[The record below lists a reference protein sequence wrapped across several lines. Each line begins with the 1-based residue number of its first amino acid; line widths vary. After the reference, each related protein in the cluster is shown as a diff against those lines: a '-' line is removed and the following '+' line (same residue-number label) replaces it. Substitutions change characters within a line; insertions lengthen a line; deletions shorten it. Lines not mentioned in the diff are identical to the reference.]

1 MTTNQDATHAR
12 QYVRHEVSI
21 EARIEPHADHAEQ
34 YRLAV
39 PDAQS
44 GLAVTDVSGG
54 GLGIQCGIFVPKRMK
69 VIVHVMAGSQ
79 VAGVASEVIR
89 VRAIARRC
97 EMIDHKPTYL
107 IGLQF
112 VDANGADEKR
122 LIEVANSV
130 VTGTAA
136 ESDREAVA
144 VGDPSDV

>member
-1 MTTNQDATHAR
+1 MSTNHDAIHAR
-12 QYVRHEVSI
+12 QFVRHAVSI
-21 EARIEPHADHAEQ
+21 EARIEPHADHSEQ

-54 GLGIQCGIFVPKRMK
+54 GLGLRSGIFVPNRMK

-79 VAGVASEVIR
+79 ESGVASEVIR
-89 VRAIARRC
+89 VRAIVRRC

-112 VDANGADEKR
+112 VDASGVDEKR
-122 LIEVANSV
+122 LIAVANQV
-130 VTGTAA
+130 VHDETVGAG
-136 ESDREAVA
+136 EAIA
-144 VGDPSDV
+144 VGGAADA